1 MTFDTITPDSL
12 RSEKNLQ
19 KVPPL
24 SMMCDPDHD
33 CGDRNPN
40 KFAIAIKTQTQ
51 SQSHLKDVQ
60 NCIFID
66 QSLIGLKWLVMN
78 RNVKTEYKVF

>member
-1 MTFDTITPDSL
+1 M
-12 RSEKNLQ
+12 
-19 KVPPL
+19 
-24 SMMCDPDHD
+24 SMIYDPDRD

-40 KFAIAIKTQTQ
+40 EFAIKTQTQ